1 MSRVRRWTK
10 WVVRMADPSNSPLW
24 TSEEAEK
31 ASGGKALGTW
41 AINGVSIDTRSL
53 QPGDLFVAL
62 KDVRDGHDFVGNA
75 FAAGA
80 EAALV
85 SRDVLGGHPG
95 LMVGDVLEGL
105 EKMGLAARAR
115 NSGVISAVTG
125 SVGKT
130 SVKEMLA
137 RIYRAV
143 GKAHW
148 SDKSFNNHWG
158 VPLTL
163 ARMPR
168 ETERAIFEIGMNTP
182 GEIAPRSKMVRP
194 HISMITRVAPAHLQG
209 MGSVDAV
216 ADEKG
221 QIFAGLEPGGTAI
234 LPEKDYF
241 FARLKRHAETL
252 QPTAD
257 VLTYGGARG
266 PASATPVT
274 YETDGVTSRIAIDV
288 MGDLVVVKLDAV
300 GEHWA
305 ANAALA
311 ILAAVVAGVPP
322 HQAAEALS
330 GYAPPAGRGVA
341 EALKL
346 PKGGEATLVD
356 DAYNANPESMRAAIE
371 GFARRPGRKIVA
383 LGEMKELGEG
393 SAAMHANLA
402 SAIIA
407 AKVSAAVLSG
417 GEMKHLA
424 DALTARDQSM
434 RVVHVTGPGEAADQV
449 KSWLEP
455 GDAILIKGSNASGM
469 AKVGT
474 ALRQMS
480 ESAAS
485 SQKASGA

>member
-1 MSRVRRWTK
+1 
-10 WVVRMADPSNSPLW
+10 MADPNPTPLW
-24 TSEEAEK
+24 TSQEAER
-31 ASGGKALGTW
+31 ATEGKAIGTW
-41 AINGVSIDTRSL
+41 AVNGVSIDTRSL
-53 QPGDLFVAL
+53 KPGDMFVAL
-62 KDVRDGHDFVGNA
+62 KDVRDGHEFVANA
-75 FAAGA
+75 YAAGA

-85 SRDVLGGHPG
+85 SRDVLDGRPG
-95 LMVGDVLEGL
+95 LIVHDVLHGL
-105 EKMGLAARAR
+105 EKLGLAARAR
-115 NSGVISAVTG
+115 NAGVISAVTG

-137 RIYRAV
+137 RIFRAA
-143 GKAHW
+143 GRAHW

-182 GEIAPRSKMVRP
+182 GEIGPRSLMVRP

-209 MGSVDAV
+209 MGSVEAV

-221 QIFAGLEPGGTAI
+221 QIFAGLEPGGSAI
-234 LPEKDYF
+234 LPEKDNF
-241 FARLKRHAETL
+241 HARLRRHVETL
-252 QPTAD
+252 QPTAQIF
-257 VLTYGGARG
+257 TYGGARG
-266 PASATPVT
+266 PASATPT
-274 YETDGVTSRIAIDV
+274 RYETDGLSSRIAIDV
-288 MGDLVVVKLDAV
+288 MGDQVVVTLDAV

-305 ANAALA
+305 MNAALA
-311 ILAAVVAGVPP
+311 LLAATLAGVAPRA
-322 HQAAEALS
+322 AAEALS

-341 EALKL
+341 ETLRL
-346 PKGGEATLVD
+346 PQGGEVTLVD

-371 GFARRPGRKIVA
+371 GFAKRPGRKIVA
-383 LGEMKELGEG
+383 LGEMRELGEG
-393 SAAMHANLA
+393 SAAMHAGLA
-402 SAIIA
+402 GPIVSAN
-407 AKVSAAVLSG
+407 VSAAVLSG

-424 DALTARDQSM
+424 DALRQGGASI
-434 RVVHVTGPGEAADQV
+434 RVEHVTGPAEAAEQV
-449 KSWLEP
+449 KSWLQP
-455 GDAILIKGSNASGM
+455 GDAVLIKGSNASGM

>member
-1 MSRVRRWTK
+1 
-10 WVVRMADPSNSPLW
+10 MADPAMTPLW

-31 ASGGKALGTW
+31 ATGGKALGTW
-41 AINGVSIDTRSL
+41 AVNGVSIDTRSL
-53 QPGDLFVAL
+53 QPGNLFVAL

-85 SRDVLGGHPG
+85 SRDVIGGHPG

-105 EKMGLAARAR
+105 EKLGLAARAR
-115 NSGVISAVTG
+115 NSGVSAAVTG

-137 RIYRAV
+137 RIFRAA
-143 GKAHW
+143 GRAHW

-194 HISMITRVAPAHLQG
+194 QISMITRVAPAHLQG
-209 MGSVDAV
+209 MGSVEAV
-216 ADEKG
+216 ADEKA
-221 QIFAGLEPGGTAI
+221 QIFAGLEAGGTAI

-241 FARLKRHAETL
+241 FARLKKHAEQL
-252 QPTAD
+252 QPSAD
-257 VLTYGGARG
+257 ILTYGGARG
-266 PASATPVT
+266 PASATPVS
-274 YETDGVTSRIAIDV
+274 YETDGITSRIAIDV
-288 MGDLVVVKLDAV
+288 MGDLVIVKLDAV

-305 ANAALA
+305 GNAALA
-311 ILAAVVAGVPP
+311 MLAAVVAGVAP
-322 HQAAEALS
+322 HAAAEALS

-341 EALKL
+341 ETIRL
-346 PKGGEATLVD
+346 PQGGDVTLVD

-371 GFARRPGRKIVA
+371 GFSRRPGRKVVA
-383 LGEMKELGEG
+383 LGEMRELGDG
-393 SAAMHANLA
+393 SAALHAGLA
-402 SAIIA
+402 QPLIN

-424 DALTARDQSM
+424 DALRQRDPAM
-434 RVVHVTGPGEAADQV
+434 RVEHVTGPAEASEAV
-449 KSWLEP
+449 KSWLQP
-455 GDAILIKGSNASGM
+455 GDAVLIKGSNASGM